1 MKKSELK
8 QLIRECI
15 AEANLPARNQLPPDI
30 REFAEFISEKINDRV
45 RKTGHRV
52 GLENAIVDMVVHKM
66 MKDGWA
72 KGGADSGED
81 EFYNEKGQVD
91 PNGSFDAGGHMVRH
105 PANR

>member
-8 QLIRECI
+8 QLIRECL
-15 AEANLPARNQLPPDI
+15 AEANLPARNQLPTDI

-45 RKTGHRV
+45 RKTGSRV

-66 MKDGWA
+66 MKDGWT

-105 PANR
+105 PATR